1 MEVIINWPV
10 TLELRQKLGPFEPQL
25 RDIINTTTSRY
36 RIGRVV
42 IPIDVTP
49 LVNWGTSS
57 DLGHTICEDVPQLT
71 NGVTSMG
78 ITTRPMR
85 YLEVV
90 VLMIM
95 NSDNANVSG
104 ASASSTSTGGS
115 TSKAGSDPVSQIDFM
130 NMWSVP
136 KVDLDKF
143 DGDPL
148 DFQSFMSLFDESI
161 GNKLS
166 DDQMKLTRLLYYVS
180 GPAKAAIKG
189 CALVGGTEGYKQ
201 ARDILKS
208 RFGNVHLIS
217 QRIVNELKCGGSV
230 SKSYEIQQL
239 ADELVVALS
248 SLEKL
253 NRMSEVENQS
263 CIIEILGRCPL
274 TLCNKWKKL
283 ALAHRRKH
291 DDYPKFA
298 DFVEF
303 IRSNAY
309 DVCDPVYGNETFE
322 PPRAGK
328 KGSSNFVVSET
339 SGKGLES
346 ARVMAPSVPRHRQ
359 HRRLSN
365 QYHNPVCYV
374 SRITDSSIVS
384 HSNRSNPVP
393 VFRSW
398 RLTSY
403 VIIVCCLD
411 ISPVIVVR
419 CHFAVFLIVAGNILN
434 SYT

>member
-1 MEVIINWPV
+1 MA
-10 TLELRQKLGPFEPQL
+10 
-25 RDIINTTTSRY
+25 
-36 RIGRVV
+36 
-42 IPIDVTP
+42 
-49 LVNWGTSS
+49 
-57 DLGHTICEDVPQLT
+57 EDVAADVVATKLKD
-71 NGVTSMG
+71 VKAAF
-78 ITTRPMR
+78 RD
-85 YLEVV
+85 LEVAHDAYTDSLEDEADILKSEAWYNSAQQNYV
-90 VLMIM
+90 TRVKSANDWIKSKRV

-104 ASASSTSTGGS
+104 ASASSTSNGGS
-115 TSKAGSDPVSQIDFM
+115 TSKAGSDPVSQTDFM
-130 NMWSVP
+130 NMWLVP

-143 DGDPL
+143 DGDTL
-148 DFQSFMSLFDESI
+148 DFQNFMSLFDESI

-166 DDQMKLTRLLYYVS
+166 DDPMKLTRLLYYVS

-208 RFGNVHLIS
+208 CFGNVHLIS
-217 QRIVNELKCGGSV
+217 QGIVNELKCGGSV

-263 CIIEILGRCPL
+263 CIIEILGRCLL

-309 DVCDPVYGNETFE
+309 DVCDPVYGNEAFK

-328 KGSSNFVVSET
+328 EGSSHFVVSET

-346 ARVMAPSVPRHRQ
+346 AHVVAPSGAKASAASSPKQPISQPCVLCKQNHRLFHCESFKSLQPSARFQDVKVNKLCYNCLLPGHFTRDCRKMSFCSVPNCGRKH
-359 HRRLSN
+359 
-365 QYHNPVCYV
+365 
-374 SRITDSSIVS
+374 T
-384 HSNRSNPVP
+384 
-393 VFRSW
+393 
-398 RLTSY
+398 
-403 VIIVCCLD
+403 
-411 ISPVIVVR
+411 
-419 CHFAVFLIVAGNILN
+419 N